1 MQDRRNE
8 VRMLCADM
16 VNVQWKDK
24 TGRTRKLLAHL
35 EDISLSGA
43 CLQLD
48 MPVPLQTV
56 LRITYRKG
64 KVEGKVLG
72 RLEGN
77 VQYCVYHEIGYFI
90 GVEFG
95 EGFRWSQ
102 REFKPQHM
110 VDPRR
115 LAIRILKSKKTD
127 PVGFE
132 PATIQ

>member
-1 MQDRRNE
+1 
-8 VRMLCADM
+8 MLCADM

-24 TGRTRKLLAHL
+24 SGRTRKLVANL
-35 EDISLSGA
+35 EDISISGA

-48 MPVPLQTV
+48 VPVPLQTV
-56 LRITYRKG
+56 MRITYRKG

-72 RLEGN
+72 RLEGK
-77 VQYCVYHEIGYFI
+77 VQYCVYHQIGYFV

-95 EGFRWSQ
+95 EGYRWSQ

-115 LAIRILKSKKTD
+115 LTVRAVKSKKVERIGVQPLT
-127 PVGFE
+127 V
-132 PATIQ
+132 Q